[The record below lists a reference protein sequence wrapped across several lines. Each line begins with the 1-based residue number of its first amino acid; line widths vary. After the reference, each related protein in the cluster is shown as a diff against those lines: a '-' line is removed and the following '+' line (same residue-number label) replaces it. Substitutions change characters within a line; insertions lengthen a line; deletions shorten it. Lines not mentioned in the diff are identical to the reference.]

1 MSYIV
6 LYVFSLKKGGIALDK
21 TLIENLETYIRA
33 ELYDASL
40 YRELAQMA
48 PDEMEMNLIMEMA
61 ADEQSH
67 ADEFKLIYKD
77 LTGEIYRPDIP
88 PANLNMPYTDI
99 IRDRIIDES
108 GDFRKY
114 MLAHQKYFNDAAL
127 REAFFNAGVD
137 ENVHAVRLLGFLN
150 Q

>member
-1 MSYIV
+1 M
-6 LYVFSLKKGGIALDK
+6 DT
-21 TLIENLETYIRA
+21 TLIEELQTYIKA
-33 ELYDASL
+33 ELGDAEL

-77 LTGEIYRPDIP
+77 LTGEIYRPNIP
-88 PANLNMPYTDI
+88 PVKVTMPFADI
-99 IRDRIIDES
+99 LRDRVIDES

-114 MLAHQKYFNDAAL
+114 MHAHQKYFNDETL

-137 ENVHAVRLLGFLN
+137 ENVHVVRLLNFLN

>member
-1 MSYIV
+1 M
-6 LYVFSLKKGGIALDK
+6 DT
-21 TLIENLETYIRA
+21 TLIEELQTYIKA
-33 ELYDASL
+33 ELGDAEL

-77 LTGEIYRPDIP
+77 LTGEIYRPNIP
-88 PANLNMPYTDI
+88 PVKLNMPYADI
-99 IRDRIIDES
+99 LRDRIIDES

-114 MLAHQKYFNDAAL
+114 MHAHQEYFNNEAL

-137 ENVHAVRLLGFLN
+137 ENVHVVRLLNFLN